1 LLAAALPEAVAAAVR
16 RLQAD
21 PVFTDRLAIKGRQTV
36 TERFSIDIMVQNTL
50 AVYRR
55 VLGC

>member
-1 LLAAALPEAVAAAVR
+1 VAAAVR

-21 PVFTDRLAIKGRQTV
+21 PVFTDRLAIRGRQTV